1 MRKNGSIQAYLIHL
15 IAHDERLFKMG
26 RRAAIKVFSMRR
38 YLRPEETKLYD
49 RLASHSL
56 LKPRYRYYYT
66 SFSTTGYANIHSMRV
81 AQYVVDEQMCQCR
94 HYVGSNWPKH
104 SIGLDSSAKADVH
117 CVYKC
122 LIGLLVCGDTRP
134 RLLIFWGLLSG
145 FSMLVYLV
153 SESRSRILD
162 IEMFSGQEK
171 GRPVQHASCCTSAR

>member
-15 IAHDERLFKMG
+15 IARLFKMG
-26 RRAAIKVFSMRR
+26 SRAAIKVFSMRR

-56 LKPRYRYYYT
+56 LKPRYRYYHT

-104 SIGLDSSAKADVH
+104 DSSARTDVY

-122 LIGLLVCGDTRP
+122 LMGLLVCGDTPP
-134 RLLIFWGLLSG
+134 RLLIFWRLLSG

>member
-1 MRKNGSIQAYLIHL
+1 MLGDEVPPMPFSLRQKVSTFTCERMEVPIQAYLIHL

-56 LKPRYRYYYT
+56 LKPRYRYYHT

-104 SIGLDSSAKADVH
+104 SIGLDSSARTDVH
-117 CVYKC
+117 CVYKW
-122 LIGLLVCGDTRP
+122 LMGLLVCGDTCRVC
-134 RLLIFWGLLSG
+134 LYSG
-145 FSMLVYLV
+145 GFCLV
-153 SESRSRILD
+153 SL
-162 IEMFSGQEK
+162 
-171 GRPVQHASCCTSAR
+171 C